1 MTDEEKITMTKA
13 LCENDAELTDSMAS
27 VYLAQAEAAIF
38 RRRYPFGIPN
48 EAYVPREYEMLQCEL
63 ASRYFFRRGGQG
75 ENHHHE
81 NGIIRVYGSVNDEDL
96 LMEVVQIAKMI

>member
-13 LCENDAELTDSMAS
+13 LCENDEELTDSMAS
-27 VYLAQAEAAIF
+27 VYLAQAEAAIL
-38 RRRYPFGIPN
+38 RRRYPFGMP
-48 EAYVPREYEMLQCEL
+48 EGARTPRDYEMLQCEL

-96 LMEVVQIAKMI
+96 LMEVVQIAKI

>member
-1 MTDEEKITMTKA
+1 MTEEEKTTMLKA
-13 LCENDAELTDSMAS
+13 LCEDDEELTDSMAS

-38 RRRYPFGIPN
+38 RRLYPFGLPEDATIP
-48 EAYVPREYEMLQCEL
+48 RMYEMLQCEL

-81 NGIIRVYGSVNDEDL
+81 NGVIRVYGSVNDEDL
-96 LMEVVQIAKMI
+96 LMEVVQIAKI